1 MLYSPRDEDQ
11 VNVLFS
17 LVISAI
23 RSADGSQAVTPTR
36 NLTPY
41 QTPFPPGRAPM
52 STDVE
57 LAEALTAQS
66 RRLLVAIDDS
76 PSSQLALSMAVSIAQ
91 REHGTIMLVGVSP
104 DLAWQTALDANAGV
118 SPQEVQ
124 ADADA
129 EVQASLDTALA
140 QVPPEIGAHSI
151 LRRGK
156 VGPSR
161 AGTYFTTPRQPCSWL
176 TGPSTPNAAAPRRRG
191 LHDPPAD
198 RNPTRCLM
206 RALPARLR
214 LGGTTPPTWL
224 VDRFLQ
230 SYVLWRERCAEVAV
244 TYESWAGAARSDRGA
259 AFAAYRAAL
268 DREDGA
274 ARVHQQYATRVGDS
288 VPAPSR
294 Q

>member
-1 MLYSPRDEDQ
+1 
-11 VNVLFS
+11 
-17 LVISAI
+17 
-23 RSADGSQAVTPTR
+23 
-36 NLTPY
+36 
-41 QTPFPPGRAPM
+41 
-52 STDVE
+52 
-57 LAEALTAQS
+57 
-66 RRLLVAIDDS
+66 
-76 PSSQLALSMAVSIAQ
+76 
-91 REHGTIMLVGVSP
+91 
-104 DLAWQTALDANAGV
+104 
-118 SPQEVQ
+118 
-124 ADADA
+124 
-129 EVQASLDTALA
+129 
-140 QVPPEIGAHSI
+140 
-151 LRRGK
+151 
-156 VGPSR
+156 
-161 AGTYFTTPRQPCSWL
+161 
-176 TGPSTPNAAAPRRRG
+176 
-191 LHDPPAD
+191 
-198 RNPTRCLM
+198 M